1 MQRVPSEFA
10 GSSVAADTYV
20 ADLHIHSRF
29 SRACSRDL
37 TLPNLAWW
45 ARRKGI
51 ALLGTGDFTHP
62 AWFDHLEESLAED
75 GHGLYRLA
83 EEKTDQ
89 LPGSLQESRAAKFM
103 LSVEISTIYK
113 RDDRTRKVHHLI
125 YMPDF
130 AAATR
135 FNTALGRIGNLTADG
150 RPILGLDSRDL
161 LEITLESSPDGYL
174 VPAHI
179 WTPWFSALGSKSGFD
194 TIADCYADLA
204 HHITAVETGLSS
216 DPEMNW
222 RVSSLDSYRLVSN
235 SDAHSPAALAREA
248 TLYRGEPDYH
258 AIKNGQTLYGTL
270 EFFPEEGKYHA
281 DGHRACGINWPPAQT
296 RQNGGRCPEC
306 GKPLTVGVLSR
317 VEDLAD
323 RAEGDG
329 RRAERV
335 EHL

>member
-1 MQRVPSEFA
+1 MQRVPSVSA
-10 GSSVAADTYV
+10 GSSVTADTYV
-20 ADLHIHSRF
+20 ADLHIHSRY

-62 AWFDHLEESLAED
+62 AWFDHLRDNLVPAEP
-75 GHGLYRLA
+75 GLYRMA
-83 EEKTDQ
+83 NEDDVTGR
-89 LPGSLQESRAAKFM
+89 LPGSLRGSAPVRFM

-113 RDDRTRKVHHLI
+113 RDDRTRKVHHLV
-125 YMPDF
+125 YLPDF
-130 AAATR
+130 PAAAR
-135 FNTALGRIGNLTADG
+135 FTSALGRIGNLTADG

-161 LEITLESSPDGYL
+161 LEIVLESSPDGYL

-194 TIADCYADLA
+194 AIAECYADLA
-204 HHITAVETGLSS
+204 EHITAVETGLSS

-222 RVSSLDSYRLVSN
+222 RVSSLDRYRLVSN

-248 TLYRGEPDYH
+248 TLFRGEPDYF
-258 AIKNGQTLYGTL
+258 AVKDGRGLAGTL

-281 DGHRACGINWPPAQT
+281 DGHRACGINWEPART
-296 RQNGGRCPEC
+296 RQNAGRCPE
-306 GKPLTVGVLSR
+306 
-317 VEDLAD
+317 
-323 RAEGDG
+323 
-329 RRAERV
+329 
-335 EHL
+335 